1 MWSLG
6 RQGVNSET
14 GLKKPGF
21 LFWPDE
27 MDFTGQ

>member
-21 LFWPDE
+21 FILAGE